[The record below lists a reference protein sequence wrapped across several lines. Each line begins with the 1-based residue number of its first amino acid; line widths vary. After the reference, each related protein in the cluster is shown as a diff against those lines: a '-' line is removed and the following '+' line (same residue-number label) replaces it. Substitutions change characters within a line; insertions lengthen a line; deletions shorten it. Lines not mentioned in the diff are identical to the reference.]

1 MSINANS
8 LSITDALVDFLR
20 ESGLEQTV
28 MDRQIEEVW
37 PQVMGETVQQ
47 LTRSVEVKDGMLYVR
62 VNSAALKAQLF
73 ENRFE
78 LVRKLNEAVGAPAI
92 SGDSCVPVALMKN
105 SSQAMLLIMKNS
117 ANGLNVSEKQSVTH
131 YSTGATWNYRD
142 ISDTMDI

>member
-1 MSINANS
+1 MNWIRISVPSVRGNGYIYVRPKRKMSINANS
-8 LSITDALVDFLR
+8 ISITDALVDFLR

-47 LTRSVEVKDGMLYVR
+47 LTRSVEVKNGMLYVR
-62 VNSAALKAQLF
+62 VNSAALKTQLF

-92 SGDSCVPVALMKN
+92 
-105 SSQAMLLIMKNS
+105 
-117 ANGLNVSEKQSVTH
+117 
-131 YSTGATWNYRD
+131 RD
-142 ISDTMDI
+142 CRILG